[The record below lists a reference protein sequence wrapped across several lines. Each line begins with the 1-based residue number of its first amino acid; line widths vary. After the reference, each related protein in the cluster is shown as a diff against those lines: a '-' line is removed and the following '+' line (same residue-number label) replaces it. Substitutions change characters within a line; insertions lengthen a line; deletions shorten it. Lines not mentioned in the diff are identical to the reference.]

1 MKLDTDIKYLKGVG
15 ERRAA
20 MLSRLGVS
28 DVNALVRL
36 YPRVYEDWS
45 RIKSINEAQIGEICC
60 IKGIVGSPVRKNLI
74 RKGLTLYKTE
84 ITDGSGIM
92 GITIF
97 NSRFAAEKLTEGDEF
112 LFFGRVGGNLYRKEM
127 NSPEI
132 EPAEGADRIRPIY
145 PQTHG
150 LNSKMIEKLV
160 RTALTECRDEL
171 VDPIP
176 LWLRE
181 KYCLMNL
188 PDSLWNIHFPK
199 SLDYLEEARRR
210 LIFEELLILQLGL
223 EKMRSQTQKNAGAII
238 ERDFSEEYFSH
249 LPFSPTGAQRR
260 AVKEAMR
267 DMMSGRQMNR
277 LLQGD
282 VGSGKTAVAA
292 ALVYSAAKN
301 SMQSAL
307 MAPTEVLAEQHY
319 KTFLK
324 LFEGCGINVE
334 LLTGSDTAAQKRRKK
349 EALKAGEIDLLIG
362 THAIIQSD
370 VEFKSLALVIT
381 DEQHRF
387 GVEQRNALGEKGE
400 NPHLYVMSA
409 TPIPRTLALIIYG
422 ELDISILDELP
433 PGRQKIETYAVTSE
447 LRQRAYNYVKKH
459 LDAGRQGYIIC
470 PLVDEGESDTEL
482 ASAVKYADELQ
493 RGDFRGY
500 TVGLMHG
507 KMKSVDKKKVMESF
521 SNGETQLLVSTTVIE
536 VGVDVPNAV
545 IMVIENAERFGL
557 SQLHQLRGR
566 IGRGQHK
573 STCILITDAKNDTAQ
588 RRMKVMETTTD
599 GFKIADEDLKLRGPG
614 EFFGSRQHGL
624 PEMKIADMLEDRSTL
639 EETQRAARE
648 NYSARPGAF
657 IARERSSEKRDSA
670 AFRRCRKRRN
680 ELKSPYCLKKVFINS
695 FSPDSDIFCIYNYLF
710 TTRVVAK

>member
-1 MKLDTDIKYLKGVG
+1 
-15 ERRAA
+15 

-36 YPRVYEDWS
+36 YPRIYEDWS
-45 RIKSINEAQIGEICC
+45 QIKSINEAQIGELCC

-97 NSRFAAEKLTEGDEF
+97 NSRFAAEKLTAGDEF

-127 NSPEI
+127 SSPEI
-132 EPAEGADRIRPIY
+132 EPAEDADRIRPIY

-160 RTALTECRDEL
+160 KTALTQCKDEL

-181 KYCLMNL
+181 KYCLMKL
-188 PDSLWNIHFPK
+188 PDALWNIHFPQNP
-199 SLDYLEEARRR
+199 DYLEEARRR

-223 EKMRSQTQKNAGAII
+223 EKMRSQTQKNAGAVI
-238 ERDFSEEYFSH
+238 ERDFSDEYFSL

-282 VGSGKTAVAA
+282 VGSGKTAVAV

-324 LFEGCGINVE
+324 LFEGCGIKVE

-349 EALKAGEIDLLIG
+349 EALRAGDIDLLIG

-387 GVEQRNALGEKGE
+387 GVEQRNALGEKGK

-422 ELDISILDELP
+422 ELDISVLDELP

-447 LRQRAYNYVKKH
+447 LRQRTYNYVKKH
-459 LDAGRQGYIIC
+459 LDEGRQGYIIC
-470 PLVDEGESDTEL
+470 PLVDGDGDDTEL

-493 RGDFRGY
+493 HGAFRGY

-507 KMKSVDKKKVMESF
+507 KMKSADKKAVMQSF
-521 SNGETQLLVSTTVIE
+521 SEGETQLLVSTTVIE

-566 IGRGQHK
+566 IGRGQYK
-573 STCILITDAKNDTAQ
+573 STCILITDAQNDTAQ

-624 PEMKIADMLEDRSTL
+624 PEMKIADMLKDRGTL
-639 EETQRAARE
+639 EETQRAAKEIVARDPELSSPE
-648 NYSARPGAF
+648 NAALNSEIQRLFDAVGSAGM
-657 IARERSSEKRDSA
+657 
-670 AFRRCRKRRN
+670 N
-680 ELKSPYCLKKVFINS
+680 
-695 FSPDSDIFCIYNYLF
+695 
-710 TTRVVAK
+710 

>member
-45 RIKSINEAQIGEICC
+45 RIKNINEAQIGEICC

-199 SLDYLEEARRR
+199 SPDYLEEARRR

-324 LFEGCGINVE
+324 LFDGCSINVE
-334 LLTGSDTAAQKRRKK
+334 LLTGSDTAAQKKRKK

-493 RGDFRGY
+493 HGDFRGY

-566 IGRGQHK
+566 IGRGQYK

-639 EETQRAARE
+639 EETQRAAKEIVARDPE
-648 NYSARPGAF
+648 LSSPESTALKNEIQRLFDAVGSAGM
-657 IARERSSEKRDSA
+657 
-670 AFRRCRKRRN
+670 N
-680 ELKSPYCLKKVFINS
+680 
-695 FSPDSDIFCIYNYLF
+695 
-710 TTRVVAK
+710 

>member
-60 IKGIVGSPVRKNLI
+60 IKGIVGSPVRKSLI

-97 NSRFAAEKLTEGDEF
+97 NSRFAAEKLTESDEF

-199 SLDYLEEARRR
+199 SPDYLEEARRR

-223 EKMRSQTQKNAGAII
+223 EKMRSQTQNNAGAII

-324 LFEGCGINVE
+324 LFEGCSINVE

-507 KMKSVDKKKVMESF
+507 KMKSADKKKVMESF

-566 IGRGQHK
+566 IGRGQYK

-639 EETQRAARE
+639 EETQRAAKEIMARDPE
-648 NYSARPGAF
+648 LSSPESTALKNEIQRLFDAVGSAGM
-657 IARERSSEKRDSA
+657 
-670 AFRRCRKRRN
+670 N
-680 ELKSPYCLKKVFINS
+680 
-695 FSPDSDIFCIYNYLF
+695 
-710 TTRVVAK
+710 

>member
-45 RIKSINEAQIGEICC
+45 KIKSINEAQIGEICC
-60 IKGIVGSPVRKNLI
+60 IKGIVGSPVRKSLI

-199 SLDYLEEARRR
+199 SPDYLEEARRR

-267 DMMSGRQMNR
+267 DMMSGGQMNR

-324 LFEGCGINVE
+324 LFDGCSINVE
-334 LLTGSDTAAQKRRKK
+334 LLTGSDTTAQKRRKK

-387 GVEQRNALGEKGE
+387 GVEQRNALGEKGK

-566 IGRGQHK
+566 IGRGQYK

-639 EETQRAARE
+639 EETQRAAKEIMARDPE
-648 NYSARPGAF
+648 LSSPESTALKNEIQRLFDAVGSAGM
-657 IARERSSEKRDSA
+657 
-670 AFRRCRKRRN
+670 N
-680 ELKSPYCLKKVFINS
+680 
-695 FSPDSDIFCIYNYLF
+695 
-710 TTRVVAK
+710 

>member
-1 MKLDTDIKYLKGVG
+1 M
-15 ERRAA
+15 
-20 MLSRLGVS
+20 
-28 DVNALVRL
+28 
-36 YPRVYEDWS
+36 
-45 RIKSINEAQIGEICC
+45 
-60 IKGIVGSPVRKNLI
+60 
-74 RKGLTLYKTE
+74 
-84 ITDGSGIM
+84 
-92 GITIF
+92 
-97 NSRFAAEKLTEGDEF
+97 
-112 LFFGRVGGNLYRKEM
+112 
-127 NSPEI
+127 
-132 EPAEGADRIRPIY
+132 
-145 PQTHG
+145 
-150 LNSKMIEKLV
+150 MIEKLV

-199 SLDYLEEARRR
+199 SPDYLEEARRR

-238 ERDFSEEYFSH
+238 ERDFSDEYFSH

-324 LFEGCGINVE
+324 LFEGCSINVE

-387 GVEQRNALGEKGE
+387 GVEQRNALGEKGK

-470 PLVDEGESDTEL
+470 PLVDEGESNTEL
-482 ASAVKYADELQ
+482 ASAVKYADKLQ

-507 KMKSVDKKKVMESF
+507 KMKSADKKKVMESF

-566 IGRGQHK
+566 IGRGQYK

-639 EETQRAARE
+639 EETQRAAKE
-648 NYSARPGAF
+648 IVARDP
-657 IARERSSEKRDSA
+657 ELSSPESA
-670 AFRRCRKRRN
+670 ALKN
-680 ELKSPYCLKKVFINS
+680 EIQR
-695 FSPDSDIFCIYNYLF
+695 LF
-710 TTRVVAK
+710 DAVGSAGMN

>member
-36 YPRVYEDWS
+36 YPRIHEDWS
-45 RIKSINEAQIGEICC
+45 QIKSINEAQIGEICC

-199 SLDYLEEARRR
+199 SPDYLEEARRR

-324 LFEGCGINVE
+324 LFDGCSINVE
-334 LLTGSDTAAQKRRKK
+334 LLTGSDTAAQKKRKK

-493 RGDFRGY
+493 HGDFRGY

-566 IGRGQHK
+566 IGRGQYK

-639 EETQRAARE
+639 EETQRAAKEIVARDPE
-648 NYSARPGAF
+648 LSSPESTALKNEIQRLFDPVGSAGM
-657 IARERSSEKRDSA
+657 
-670 AFRRCRKRRN
+670 N
-680 ELKSPYCLKKVFINS
+680 
-695 FSPDSDIFCIYNYLF
+695 
-710 TTRVVAK
+710 

>member
-97 NSRFAAEKLTEGDEF
+97 NSRFAAEKLTERDEF

-199 SLDYLEEARRR
+199 SPDYLEEARRR

-324 LFEGCGINVE
+324 LFDGCSINVE

-422 ELDISILDELP
+422 ELDISILNELP

-470 PLVDEGESDTEL
+470 PLVDEGESDMEL

-507 KMKSVDKKKVMESF
+507 KMRSADKKKVMESF

-566 IGRGQHK
+566 IGRGQYK

-639 EETQRAARE
+639 EETQRAAKE
-648 NYSARPGAF
+648 IMARDP
-657 IARERSSEKRDSA
+657 ELSSPESA
-670 AFRRCRKRRN
+670 ALKN
-680 ELKSPYCLKKVFINS
+680 EIQR
-695 FSPDSDIFCIYNYLF
+695 LF
-710 TTRVVAK
+710 DAVGSAGMN

>member
-28 DVNALVRL
+28 DANALVRL

-84 ITDGSGIM
+84 ITDGIGIM

-199 SLDYLEEARRR
+199 SPDYLEEARRR

-324 LFEGCGINVE
+324 LFEGCSINVE

-387 GVEQRNALGEKGE
+387 GVEQRNALGEKGK

-566 IGRGQHK
+566 IGRGQYK

-639 EETQRAARE
+639 EETQRAAKEIVARDPE
-648 NYSARPGAF
+648 LSSPESTALKNEIQRLFDAVGSAGM
-657 IARERSSEKRDSA
+657 
-670 AFRRCRKRRN
+670 N
-680 ELKSPYCLKKVFINS
+680 
-695 FSPDSDIFCIYNYLF
+695 
-710 TTRVVAK
+710 

>member
-45 RIKSINEAQIGEICC
+45 RIKNINEAQIGEICC

-176 LWLRE
+176 PWLRE

-199 SLDYLEEARRR
+199 SPDYLEEARRR

-223 EKMRSQTQKNAGAII
+223 EKMRSQTQNNAGAII
-238 ERDFSEEYFSH
+238 ERDFSDEYFSH

-324 LFEGCGINVE
+324 LFEGCSINVE

-566 IGRGQHK
+566 IGRGQYK

-648 NYSARPGAF
+648 I
-657 IARERSSEKRDSA
+657 IAHDPELSSPESA
-670 AFRRCRKRRN
+670 ALKN
-680 ELKSPYCLKKVFINS
+680 EIQR
-695 FSPDSDIFCIYNYLF
+695 LF
-710 TTRVVAK
+710 DAVGSAGMN